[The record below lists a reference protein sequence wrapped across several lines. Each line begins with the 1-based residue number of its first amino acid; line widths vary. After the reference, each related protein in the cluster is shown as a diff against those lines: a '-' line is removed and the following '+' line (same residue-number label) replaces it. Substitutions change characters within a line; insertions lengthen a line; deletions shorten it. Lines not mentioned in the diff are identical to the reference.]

1 MLNFPDPIGDDAMER
16 FIHNENLKLWRRQL
30 SETTDPKK
38 RSLLLDLIAK
48 EEAREDEIEA
58 RAKANKS
65 RNRDTGRPNA
75 DLSKPP

>member
-1 MLNFPDPIGDDAMER
+1 MER

-48 EEAREDEIEA
+48 EEAREDEINA
-58 RAKANKS
+58 RAKAAKS
-65 RNRDTGRPNA
+65 QNRDISHPNA
-75 DLSKPP
+75 DLSKPPP

>member
-1 MLNFPDPIGDDAMER
+1 MER

-30 SETTDPKK
+30 SETTEPKK

-58 RAKANKS
+58 EARAKAKS
-65 RNRDTGRPNA
+65 QPQEKRP
-75 DLSKPP
+75 

>member
-1 MLNFPDPIGDDAMER
+1 MER

-38 RSLLLDLIAK
+38 RSLLLKLISE

-58 RAKANKS
+58 RAKAKS
-65 RNRDTGRPNA
+65 RPQEDHA
-75 DLSKPP
+75 

>member
-1 MLNFPDPIGDDAMER
+1 MER

-58 RAKANKS
+58 RAKAPKS
-65 RNRDTGRPNA
+65 RDRAMGRPNA
-75 DLSKPP
+75 DLRKPP